1 MVNRMARKKQFLIV
15 LGSCVGMAL
24 IFGFT
29 NRLVHHHSLDIWV
42 MIGALCAVG
51 LVLTFFL
58 SWGMALV
65 LAVGMPLL
73 VTIGM
78 SLLARP
84 GTEQGLEGILFI
96 VLSMFFVPSVVGGL
110 AIKLV
115 ARRI

>member
-1 MVNRMARKKQFLIV
+1 MARKKQFLIV

-24 IFGFT
+24 ILGLA
-29 NRLVHHHSLDIWV
+29 NRLVDHQSLDIWV
-42 MIGALCAVG
+42 MIGVLCAVG
-51 LVLTFFL
+51 FVLTFFL
-58 SWGMALV
+58 SWGMVLV

-84 GTEQGLEGILFI
+84 GAEQGLEGILLV
-96 VLSMFFVPSVVGGL
+96 VLSMFFVPSVAGGL